1 MPGAKAGLQVV
12 TCFRRQRRL
21 LKFLFMA
28 IDVAFI
34 SRHCFHLA
42 WISSGWE
49 QKAKLLCSVRKCSD
63 EPLGLCSC
71 FYLRGLMHSLY
82 LRCAWDVCDDSG
94 WQVAPWGHV
103 GVVFRGECR
112 WRWGQCRLI
121 FRSSVQNPEC
131 AAFFSFYTNSR
142 LGKLP
147 NLEIKREKNTFYIYT
162 VVFIT
167 YSYVKPWVCTK
178 ITTVN
183 TEKMCMY
190 WFPMMSAVNSNIPI
204 TSARAPSTTTSKMTT
219 GAISTLVA
227 AKNIKHKNYYLY

>member
-1 MPGAKAGLQVV
+1 MHSFIWQVEKNAKKKLLIKSRGMPGAKAGLQVV

-121 FRSSVQNPEC
+121 FRSIRRFEE
-131 AAFFSFYTNSR
+131 SFEQERHYKVGANQ
-142 LGKLP
+142 
-147 NLEIKREKNTFYIYT
+147 
-162 VVFIT
+162 IT
-167 YSYVKPWVCTK
+167 LFLVIVL
-178 ITTVN
+178 
-183 TEKMCMY
+183 
-190 WFPMMSAVNSNIPI
+190 IPD
-204 TSARAPSTTTSKMTT
+204 
-219 GAISTLVA
+219 
-227 AKNIKHKNYYLY
+227 